1 MSPGSGGSGGA
12 RSLPQVD
19 GRAGWERGESW
30 ATGTVVVVA
39 VRLRQVALVVRDLPA
54 VEAEVVAGLGV
65 EACAHD
71 LHVEQFGLRNVLFP
85 VGEGLLELVSPF
97 RDGTT
102 AGRFLDR
109 RGGDAGYMVLF
120 QVDDLDG
127 VRRRVDGLGA
137 RIVLEATQPGIVG
150 LHLHPRDLG
159 GAIVS
164 VDETD
169 RWEDWPW
176 AGPSWRDHVRTD
188 VVSGLA
194 AIAVAVAAP
203 EVVAERW
210 AAVLGVDAVGA
221 TVPLDEGEVRF
232 VPAGERGEGVVGL
245 ELRASRHGDLV
256 IGGVEVALRP

>member
-1 MSPGSGGSGGA
+1 MK
-12 RSLPQVD
+12 
-19 GRAGWERGESW
+19 
-30 ATGTVVVVA
+30 

-54 VEAEVVAGLGV
+54 AEAEVVASLGV

-71 LHVEQFGLRNVLFP
+71 LYVEQFGLKNVLFP

-97 RDGTT
+97 GVGTT
-102 AGRFLDR
+102 AGRFMER

-120 QVDDLDG
+120 QVDNLDG
-127 VRRRVDGLGA
+127 VRRRAVGEGV

-150 LHLHPRDLG
+150 LHLHPRDLC

-188 VVSGLA
+188 VVSSLA
-194 AIAVAVAAP
+194 AVEVSVADPDLVAA
-203 EVVAERW
+203 RW
-210 AAVLGVDAVGA
+210 ATVLGVDAVGA

-232 VPAGERGEGVVGL
+232 VSAGDRGEGMSGL
-245 ELRASRHGDLV
+245 ELRATEHADLV
-256 IGGVEVALRP
+256 IGGVRFSLRPA